1 MSVIFMLISSC
12 ASCYPLERHGSQ
24 KDIRF
29 REVLK
34 QKQRTKSEA
43 NVPEEEVNVRQSKD
57 KNINISHTVQDKLQR
72 NSDKNMEEDEEIS
85 ASISKNQLLSVG
97 KCLY

>member
-1 MSVIFMLISSC
+1 MSDDENNCKSTKYEIYSENAKIIW
-12 ASCYPLERHGSQ
+12 RQ
-24 KDIRF
+24 RTI
-29 REVLK
+29 K

-43 NVPEEEVNVRQSKD
+43 NVPEEVNVRQSKD

-72 NSDKNMEEDEEIS
+72 NSDRNMEEDEEINV
-85 ASISKNQLLSVG
+85 SISKNQLLSVG